1 MNGGSARARIAAVA
15 LFALATI
22 PSRAS
27 AQGSDARTGALAQ
40 VLFDEAV
47 ALMAAGHFD
56 EACPKLAESQRLD
69 PAGGT
74 LLNLASC
81 LENQGQLASAYA
93 TYADALGAAVRDGRK
108 DREALVRE
116 RLAAIQPRIPRLELR
131 VADAAP
137 GLEIKLDGTKL
148 GATSWRSAL
157 PMDAGS
163 HTLEASAPGRA
174 TWTRSFVVTA
184 DSPHVAVDVPALA
197 ELPAAPTPPAPAPP
211 PLGAPPG
218 GEERRGSALAT
229 GLWIGGGAAAAAG
242 LVVGA
247 VALASKGVSDDHC
260 PTPTTCDAEGVRAMS
275 TARTLAWTSNVA
287 IGVGAL
293 AAIGGFVVFFT
304 APRSVAVRNVLL
316 GTF

>member
-1 MNGGSARARIAAVA
+1 MNGGNARACLAAVA
-15 LFALATI
+15 LCG
-22 PSRAS
+22 AS
-27 AQGSDARTGALAQ
+27 TVTSPAWAQGSDARTGALAQ

-81 LENQGQLASAYA
+81 LENSGQLASAYA

-131 VADAAP
+131 VGDAAP

-157 PMDAGS
+157 PIDAGS
-163 HTLEASAPGRA
+163 HTLEASAPGWA
-174 TWTRSFVVTA
+174 PWKQTFVVAA
-184 DSPHVAVDVPALA
+184 DSARITVDVPPLVAL
-197 ELPAAPTPPAPAPP
+197 PAPP
-211 PLGAPPG
+211 SPPPPPQDVPPPG
-218 GEERRGSALAT
+218 REERRGGSLAT

-247 VALASKGVSDDHC
+247 VALANKGVSDDHC
-260 PTPTTCDAEGVRAMS
+260 PTATTCDAEGVRAMS
-275 TARTLAWTSNVA
+275 TARTLAWTANVV
-287 IGVGAL
+287 IGVGVL
-293 AAIGGFVVFFT
+293 AAVGGVVVYFT
-304 APRSVAVRNVLL
+304 APRSAMARKLL
-316 GTF
+316 VGSF

>member
-1 MNGGSARARIAAVA
+1 MNGGSARARIAALAVCG
-15 LFALATI
+15 LATI
-22 PSRAS
+22 ASRAE
-27 AQGSDARTGALAQ
+27 AQSPDARTGALAQ

-131 VADAAP
+131 VAGATP

-163 HTLEASAPGRA
+163 HTLEASAPGHA
-174 TWTRSFVVTA
+174 PWTHPFVVTA
-184 DSPHVAVDVPALA
+184 DSARVTIDVPALA
-197 ELPAAPTPPAPAPP
+197 ALPAAPPPRATTPPPSPGAAP
-211 PLGAPPG
+211 
-218 GEERRGSALAT
+218 GSDGRPLAT
-229 GLWIGGGAAAAAG
+229 GLWIGGGVAAAAG

-275 TARTLAWTSNVA
+275 TARTLAWTANVA

-293 AAIGGFVVFFT
+293 AAIGGFVVHFT
-304 APRSVAVRNVLL
+304 APRSAAVRNVLL

>member
-1 MNGGSARARIAAVA
+1 MNGGNARACLAAVA
-15 LFALATI
+15 LCG
-22 PSRAS
+22 AS
-27 AQGSDARTGALAQ
+27 TVTSPAWAQGSDARTGALAQ

-81 LENQGQLASAYA
+81 LENSGQLASAYA

-131 VADAAP
+131 VADSAP

-157 PMDAGS
+157 PIDAGS
-163 HTLEASAPGRA
+163 HTLEASAPGRSP
-174 TWTRSFVVTA
+174 WKHGFVVAA
-184 DSPHVAVDVPALA
+184 DSARITIDVPALVA
-197 ELPAAPTPPAPAPP
+197 LPAPP
-211 PLGAPPG
+211 PPPPDAPPPAR
-218 GEERRGSALAT
+218 EERRGSALPT

-242 LVVGA
+242 LVIGA
-247 VALASKGVSDDHC
+247 VALANKGISDDHC
-260 PTPTTCDAEGVRAMS
+260 PTATTCDAEGVRAMS
-275 TARTLAWTSNVA
+275 TARTLAWTANVV
-287 IGVGAL
+287 IGVGVL
-293 AAIGGFVVFFT
+293 AAVGGVVVYFT
-304 APRSVAVRNVLL
+304 APRSAMARKLL
-316 GTF
+316 VGSF